1 MDDVL
6 SLRALIARSD
16 HLHAAWREALREVA
30 LEEDEPVPLRE
41 HLTLDAC
48 SLTQQHGIAL
58 RLLVEAGLETSGVAM
73 LRAQHEALLRAVW
86 TLYAATERDI
96 STLGAP
102 HTVATLKSANSL
114 PMAKELLEDVEKSE
128 APEPLKR
135 ALREFRD
142 ISWAGMNSYAHAGL
156 LALGRVNSG
165 HLESHLIQLVQVS
178 NAHCYAANMLEA
190 GILGTEETAA
200 SISIIALAHP
210 GCMLAVRR

>member
-156 LALGRVNSG
+156 LALG
-165 HLESHLIQLVQVS
+165 SHLIQLVQVS